1 MTTAPP
7 LLRGDD
13 CSTPMTIPTTADAAS
28 SPPCLPQHEQTEE
41 CLLRM
46 LEAEDS
52 VVSHLRTAHASSKEP
67 AAHLT
72 VWRERVAQWAYTVVD
87 HVQADRAAVYN
98 VLLLLDSYLDAI
110 AARNP
115 SSSIAADGSGEG
127 RGGEKIDAPTY
138 QLLAMSC
145 LYLVL
150 RLRDSRALSVEQLVS
165 MSRNDGSSSA
175 GVVITPRRVARA
187 MKSILTALST
197 SWRSL
202 LAAPAPG
209 EFVAAYVQQLQQAQ
223 RASFPAAT
231 ATTTGTAGAH
241 TKIDDLLSAT
251 RWSAL
256 LDDATYLAELSVC
269 DTYLRRDRPSV
280 VAYAALLNVLASEQ
294 QQTATAADGLRR
306 DLQSLQVLTGHVPDA
321 VPGDTVRGVVA
332 RLGYVRSQSFGA
344 ASTSTTAAGTCE
356 ADQEPA
362 AVVVPQEMEGEVE
375 VVPTTVTPTTTGTPT
390 SGVKRRIVSY
400 EDVSAVVDAA
410 LPAGSSGNGGQ
421 GGGMKRVRGH
431 TGDLAELLQRSSD
444 LASFSS
450 ASDSEEGDAATA
462 TTKANNKN
470 KNTTKR
476 ARLVAAAAA
485 TYVAE

>member
-7 LLRGDD
+7 LHGDD
-13 CSTPMTIPTTADAAS
+13 CSPPMTIPATVRDTAS

-52 VVSHLRTAHASSKEP
+52 VASHLHATANSKEP

-110 AARNP
+110 R
-115 SSSIAADGSGEG
+115 IAADGNGEG
-127 RGGEKIDAPTY
+127 MVGEIDAPTY

-150 RLRDSRALSVEQLVS
+150 RLRHDGGDQCPLSVGQLVS
-165 MSRNDGSSSA
+165 MSRNDDSSSG
-175 GVVITPRRVARA
+175 GVVITPRRVART
-187 MKSILTALST
+187 MKAILTALST

-223 RASFPAAT
+223 QQQASFP

-280 VAYAALLNVLASEQ
+280 VAYAALLNVLTSEQ
-294 QQTATAADGLRR
+294 QQTATATTSLRQ
-306 DLQSLQVLTGHVPDA
+306 DLQSLQVLTGHVSDI
-321 VPGDTVRGVVA
+321 VPGDTVRGVAA
-332 RLGYVRSQSFGA
+332 RLGYVRSQSFDA
-344 ASTSTTAAGTCE
+344 TAAAGTCE
-356 ADQEPA
+356 ADPEP
-362 AVVVPQEMEGEVE
+362 AVVVPQEAEVE
-375 VVPTTVTPTTTGTPT
+375 VEGVPTTVTPATTPT

-410 LPAGSSGNGGQ
+410 LPTGGGNGGQ
-421 GGGMKRVRGH
+421 GGMKRVRGH

-450 ASDSEEGDAATA
+450 ASDSEEEEDDAATA
-462 TTKANNKN
+462 TTNANNKN
-470 KNTTKR
+470 TAKR
-476 ARLVAAAAA
+476 ARLVAAATA
-485 TYVAE
+485 T

>member
-7 LLRGDD
+7 LRGDD
-13 CSTPMTIPTTADAAS
+13 CSPPMTIPATVRDTAS

-52 VVSHLRTAHASSKEP
+52 VVSHLHAHASSKEP

-110 AARNP
+110 R
-115 SSSIAADGSGEG
+115 IAADGNGEG
-127 RGGEKIDAPTY
+127 MGGEIDAPTY

-150 RLRDSRALSVEQLVS
+150 RLRHDGGDQCPLSVGQLVS
-165 MSRNDGSSSA
+165 MSRNDSSSSA
-175 GVVITPRRVARA
+175 VVITPRRVART

-223 RASFPAAT
+223 QQASFPA
-231 ATTTGTAGAH
+231 TTTASTAGAH

-280 VAYAALLNVLASEQ
+280 VAYAALLNVLTSEQ
-294 QQTATAADGLRR
+294 QQTATATTGLRR
-306 DLQSLQVLTGHVPDA
+306 DLQSLQVLTGHVSDI
-321 VPGDTVRGVVA
+321 VPGDTVRGVAA
-332 RLGYVRSQSFGA
+332 RLGYVRSQSFDA
-344 ASTSTTAAGTCE
+344 TTAAGTCG
-356 ADQEPA
+356 ADREPA
-362 AVVVPQEMEGEVE
+362 VVVVPQEVEVEVEGE
-375 VVPTTVTPTTTGTPT
+375 VVPTTVTPTTTPT

-410 LPAGSSGNGGQ
+410 LPTGGGNGGQ
-421 GGGMKRVRGH
+421 GGMKRVRGH

-450 ASDSEEGDAATA
+450 ASDSEEEEGDAATA
-462 TTKANNKN
+462 TTNANN

-485 TYVAE
+485 T

>member
-7 LLRGDD
+7 LLHGDD
-13 CSTPMTIPTTADAAS
+13 CSTPITIPATADAAAS
-28 SPPCLPQHEQTEE
+28 SSPCLPQHEQTEE

-52 VVSHLRTAHASSKEP
+52 VVSHLHATAHASSKEP

-110 AARNP
+110 TATT
-115 SSSIAADGSGEG
+115 SSSIVAADE
-127 RGGEKIDAPTY
+127 IDAPTY

-165 MSRNDGSSSA
+165 MSRNDGSNGSNSA
-175 GVVITPRRVARA
+175 VGVVTPRRVART

-209 EFVAAYVQQLQQAQ
+209 EFVAAYVQQLQQARQ
-223 RASFPAAT
+223 ASFPAAT
-231 ATTTGTAGAH
+231 ATTTGSTAGAH
-241 TKIDDLLSAT
+241 TKLDDLLSAT

-269 DTYLRRDRPSV
+269 DTYLRRERPSV
-280 VAYAALLNVLASEQ
+280 VAYAALLNVLTSEQ
-294 QQTATAADGLRR
+294 QQTATATTGLRR
-306 DLQSLQVLTGHVPDA
+306 DLQSLQVLTGHVSDA
-321 VPGDTVRGVVA
+321 VPGDTVRGVAA
-332 RLGYVRSQSFGA
+332 RLGYVRSQSVDA
-344 ASTSTTAAGTCE
+344 ATAAAGTCE
-356 ADQEPA
+356 ADREP
-362 AVVVPQEMEGEVE
+362 AVVVPQEVEVEVE
-375 VVPTTVTPTTTGTPT
+375 VVPTTVTPATVTPT

-410 LPAGSSGNGGQ
+410 LPVGSSGSGSQ

-450 ASDSEEGDAATA
+450 AGDSEEDDAATA
-462 TTKANNKN
+462 AANANNKN
-470 KNTTKR
+470 ENTTKR

-485 TYVAE
+485 T